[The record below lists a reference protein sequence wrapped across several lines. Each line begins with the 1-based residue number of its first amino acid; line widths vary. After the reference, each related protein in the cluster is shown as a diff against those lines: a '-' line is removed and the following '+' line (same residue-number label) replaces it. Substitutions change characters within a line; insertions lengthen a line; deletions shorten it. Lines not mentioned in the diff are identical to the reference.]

1 MYKCVF
7 YLQTLC
13 VFHMWYNKIT
23 LGPPPNFTILR
34 GINSQK
40 RKSNVSLHHIKA
52 GPICPAACI
61 SIFIFSPLSAGVRC
75 QFTTA
80 NLPSVQT
87 HASQSAHK
95 LPPRGAN
102 LAESILINFQLPSKL
117 FTKQHLTHKF
127 ERTGSQH
134 MYLPSS
140 SRRARMYTYIT
151 RVRVRP
157 ATPCIIPTM
166 KCARRISIRNAA
178 SVFSLGL
185 FGGAASAVRRRQRS
199 IRQASHLRSRAIAC
213 IISASFVL
221 R

>member
-1 MYKCVF
+1 
-7 YLQTLC
+7 
-13 VFHMWYNKIT
+13 
-23 LGPPPNFTILR
+23 
-34 GINSQK
+34 
-40 RKSNVSLHHIKA
+40 
-52 GPICPAACI
+52 
-61 SIFIFSPLSAGVRC
+61 VRC

-140 SRRARMYTYIT
+140 WRARMYTYIT

-157 ATPCIIPTM
+157 ATPCIISAPTM

-185 FGGAASAVRRRQRS
+185 SGGAASAVRRRQRS